1 MVNNWKIEKELVDR
15 EQVFR
20 EMIDMSIVADPN
32 FVKRLSIKDSLFP
45 FFQL

>member
-20 EMIDMSIVADPN
+20 EMIDMNIVADPN
-32 FVKRLSIKDSLFP
+32 FVKRLSIKDSLFS